1 MTDTLLGQIECVN
14 IDSINV
20 DQYRRNVHDLG
31 MTTPLILAPP
41 GLKGVQVAETTI
53 GQVRGDE
60 GFYHYRQYE
69 ATGLARSSPLEA
81 IWQLL
86 VDGELPKA
94 DGDNQ
99 ASFRHQIGLQR
110 VLPEE
115 VMSQLEMIGALT
127 QRPHLGALAALPLL
141 LPDAKPSLDCD
152 HAERRDNVLRLG
164 AALPTVLASLASLQT
179 GRQPVAPDPTRGHAE
194 DWLYMARNPPRDRP
208 LTAPSAQDIRAVET
222 YLSSTIDHGFNASTF
237 AARVVTSTGA
247 DAVSALSAG
256 LGALSGPL
264 HGGAPSRALAMIEE
278 IGDPSSTETW
288 VRAKLDRGERIMGFG
303 HAVYR
308 AEDPRSLLL
317 REVALGYDSELVE
330 RAVEIE
336 KRILSVMR
344 QWKPE
349 AVIVTN
355 VEFYA
360 GIVLHLVG
368 LPSSMFTP
376 TFMIS
381 RVIGWGAHILE
392 QAADNKII
400 RPSARYVGV
409 PPTR

>member
-1 MTDTLLGQIECVN
+1 
-14 IDSINV
+14 
-20 DQYRRNVHDLG
+20 
-31 MTTPLILAPP
+31 MTTSLILAPP

-69 ATGLARSSPLEA
+69 ATGLARTTPLEA

-86 VDGELPKA
+86 VDGEFLKA
-94 DGDNQ
+94 TDSNRADFQ
-99 ASFRHQIGLQR
+99 QQIGQQR
-110 VLPEE
+110 ILPDDII
-115 VMSQLEMIGALT
+115 SHLHSIGSLA
-127 QRPHLGALAALPLL
+127 QRPHLGALAALPLV
-141 LPDAKPSLDCD
+141 LPNARPSLDCK
-152 HAERRDNVLRLG
+152 HPERRRDVIRLG
-164 AALPTVLASLASLQT
+164 AALPTILASLAALQS
-179 GRQPVAPDPTRGHAE
+179 GRQPVAPDPSKGHAE
-194 DWLYMARNPPRDRP
+194 DWLRMARPPSSDGT
-208 LTAPSAQDIRAVET
+208 TAEPTSQDIRAVET
-222 YLSSTIDHGFNASTF
+222 YLSSTIDHGFNPSTF

-247 DAVSALSAG
+247 DAVSAISAG

-278 IGDPSSTETW
+278 IGDPSSTEAW
-288 VRAKLDRGERIMGFG
+288 VTSRLSKGQRIMGFG

-308 AEDPRSLLL
+308 ADDPRSLLL
-317 REVALGYDSELVE
+317 RDIALGYDSELVE
-330 RAVEIE
+330 RAIEIE
-336 KRILSVMR
+336 KRILTVMR
-344 QWKPE
+344 QWKPD

-392 QAADNKII
+392 QAATNKII
-400 RPSARYVGV
+400 RPSARYVG
-409 PPTR
+409 PSPSPSL

>member
-1 MTDTLLGQIECVN
+1 
-14 IDSINV
+14 
-20 DQYRRNVHDLG
+20 
-31 MTTPLILAPP
+31 MTTSLILAPP
-41 GLKGVQVAETTI
+41 GLKGVQVANTTI

-69 ATGLARSSPLEA
+69 ATELARSTPLEA

-86 VDGELPKA
+86 IDGQLLEA
-94 DGDNQ
+94 TDSER
-99 ASFRHQIGLQR
+99 ATFRQQIGKQR
-110 VLPEE
+110 VLSNK
-115 VMSQLEMIGALT
+115 VVSQLQSIGSVT
-127 QRPHLGALAALPLL
+127 QRPHLGALAALPLV
-141 LPDAKPSLDCD
+141 LPDARPSLDCE
-152 HAERRDNVLRLG
+152 HSERRHDVIGLG
-164 AALPTVLASLASLQT
+164 AALPTILASLAALQS
-179 GRQPVAPDPTRGHAE
+179 GREPIPPDPSRGHAE
-194 DWLYMARNPPRDRP
+194 DWLCMARPPTSDG
-208 LTAPSAQDIRAVET
+208 SAIEPTSQDIRAVET

-247 DAVSALSAG
+247 DAVSAMSAG

-278 IGDPSSTETW
+278 IGEPNNTESW
-288 VRAKLDRGERIMGFG
+288 VRAKLDQGERVMGFG

-317 REVALGYDSELVE
+317 RDIALGYDCELVE
-330 RAVEIE
+330 RAIEIE
-336 KRILSVMR
+336 KRILAVMR

-392 QAADNKII
+392 QAATNKII
-400 RPSARYVGV
+400 RPSARYVG
-409 PPTR
+409 PPPPSPSPSR

>member
-1 MTDTLLGQIECVN
+1 
-14 IDSINV
+14 
-20 DQYRRNVHDLG
+20 
-31 MTTPLILAPP
+31 MTTSLILAPP

-69 ATGLARSSPLEA
+69 ATALARTAPLEA

-86 VDGELPKA
+86 IDGELLETTDSERA
-94 DGDNQ
+94 
-99 ASFRHQIGLQR
+99 AFRQQIGQQRILTDDVISHLQG
-110 VLPEE
+110 
-115 VMSQLEMIGALT
+115 IGSLT
-127 QRPHLGALAALPLL
+127 QRPHLGALAALPLV
-141 LPDAKPSLDCD
+141 LPGARPSLDCD
-152 HAERRDNVLRLG
+152 HSERRHDVVRLG
-164 AALPTVLASLASLQT
+164 AALPTILASLAALQA
-179 GRQPVAPDPTRGHAE
+179 GRQPIAPDPSKSHAE
-194 DWLYMARNPPRDRP
+194 DWLCMARPPSSDGS
-208 LTAPSAQDIRAVET
+208 SAEPTSQDIRAVET
-222 YLSSTIDHGFNASTF
+222 YLSSTIDHGFNPSTF

-247 DAVSALSAG
+247 DAVAAISAG

-278 IGDPSSTETW
+278 IGDPSNTEAW
-288 VRAKLDRGERIMGFG
+288 VTSRLSKGERIMGFG

-308 AEDPRSLLL
+308 ADDPRSLLL
-317 REVALGYDSELVE
+317 RDIALGYDSELVE
-330 RAVEIE
+330 RAIEIE
-336 KRILSVMR
+336 KRILGVMR
-344 QWKPE
+344 QWKPD

-392 QAADNKII
+392 QAATNKII
-400 RPSARYVGV
+400 RPSARYVG
-409 PPTR
+409 PPPSPAPSP